1 MTGEESR
8 PMTQK
13 IPIYLCLKKK
23 KGGGGNNSAFL
34 KPSKASSYFNKKY
47 SKKPCY
53 KLLILMI
60 CNGNDVRA
68 LVTNIQMFVLPY

>member
-23 KGGGGNNSAFL
+23 GGGENNSAFL